1 MASIKDSNAWKVL
14 EKHHAVMAGL
24 SMRDLFSEDGNRFEE
39 FSLTLDDMLLD
50 YSKNRITGETMRLLL
65 DLVRERGFEA
75 RRDEMFSGKKI
86 NVTENRAVLHV
97 ALRNRSSRKIILDG
111 QDVMPM
117 VRDVL
122 ARMRRFSDKVRDGSW
137 TGATGKA
144 VTDVVNIGIGGSC
157 LGPMMAC
164 EALKPY
170 QRPDLRPHFVSNVD
184 GSEITETL
192 KGLDPETTLFL
203 VASKTFSTLETRVNA
218 ETARAW
224 LTDKLGVDAV
234 PKHFA
239 ALSANAEAAAGFGIG
254 LKNVFEFW
262 DWVGG
267 RFSLWSA
274 VGLAIA
280 IVLGMD
286 RFEDLL
292 EGAFEMDEHFRTTP
306 LEENMP
312 VVMAVLG
319 IWYINFFDAEDHAIL
334 PYDRY
339 LSRLPAYLEQAEM
352 ESNGKSV
359 TRDGEPVDYITA
371 PVVFGEAGTNG
382 QHSFYQLIHQGRH
395 LVPADFIAP
404 VLSHNPIGDHHRIL
418 LSNFFAQTEALMR
431 GRSPEEVRAHLSGK
445 GMDEDTIERLLPHQV
460 FEGNRP
466 TNSILVRRL
475 DPRTLGRLIALYEHK
490 VFVQGVVWDIN
501 SFDQWGVELGKQ
513 LAERILPELGGDE
526 PVSGHDGST
535 NGLIN
540 HFKKLRAG

>member
-1 MASIKDSNAWKVL
+1 MTSIKDSMAWKVL
-14 EKHHAVMAGL
+14 QNHHDAVVGL
-24 SMRDLFSEDGNRFEE
+24 SMRELFSGDGNRFEN
-39 FSLTLDDMLLD
+39 FSLILDDMLLD

-65 DLVRERGFEA
+65 DLARERGLEA
-75 RRDEMFSGKKI
+75 RRDEMFCGKKI
-86 NVTENRAVLHV
+86 NNTENRAVLHT
-97 ALRNRSSRKIILDG
+97 ALRNRSSRKIIVDG
-111 QDVMPM
+111 QDVMEEI
-117 VRDVL
+117 RDVL

-137 TGATGKA
+137 RGATGKA
-144 VTDVVNIGIGGSC
+144 VTDVVNIGIGGSY
-157 LGPMMAC
+157 LGPMMVC

-170 QRPDLRPHFVSNVD
+170 QRSDLRPHFVSNVD

-224 LTDKLGVDAV
+224 LTGKLGEKAV

-239 ALSANAEAAAGFGIG
+239 ALSANAEAAAEFGIDRE
-254 LKNVFEFW
+254 NVFEFW

-274 VGLAIA
+274 VGLVIAIA
-280 IVLGMD
+280 LGMD

-292 EGAFEMDEHFRTTP
+292 EGASEMDAHFRTAP

-312 VVMAVLG
+312 VVMAMLG
-319 IWYINFFDAEDHAIL
+319 IWYINFFDAEDHAVL

-339 LSRLPAYLEQAEM
+339 LSHLPAYLEQAEM

-359 TRDGEPVDYITA
+359 TRNGEPVDYITA

-404 VLSHNPIGDHHRIL
+404 ALSHNPTGDHHRIL
-418 LSNFFAQTEALMR
+418 LSNFFAQTEALMQ
-431 GRSPEEVRAHLSGK
+431 GRPPEEVRAHLAGK
-445 GMDEDTIERLLPHQV
+445 GTDEDEIERLLPHQV

-466 TNSILVRRL
+466 TNSILVRRF

-513 LAERILPELGGDE
+513 LAERILPQLGGSD